1 MTEKSGPE
9 KYAPPDWRPPE
20 NPSNADQVTAKPFNG
35 ELGQFIPRDV
45 SLLRRQRGEVD
56 SANNPVAENLN
67 ALIQRAAGE
76 SMDEIDRVIRE
87 LESVREMLRNEGE
100 RVTRDVAGYVSLNQ
114 AATTVLKVIADSIK
128 QWKDAPAKAGPR
140 TVN

>member
-1 MTEKSGPE
+1 
-9 KYAPPDWRPPE
+9 
-20 NPSNADQVTAKPFNG
+20 
-35 ELGQFIPRDV
+35 
-45 SLLRRQRGEVD
+45 
-56 SANNPVAENLN
+56 
-67 ALIQRAAGE
+67 
-76 SMDEIDRVIRE
+76 MDEIDRVIRE

>member
-9 KYAPPDWRPPE
+9 RYAPRDWRPPE
-20 NPSNADQVTAKPFNG
+20 NLSNADQVTAKPFNG
-35 ELGQFIPRDV
+35 EVRELIQRDV
-45 SLLRRQRGEVD
+45 SSLRRQRSEVD
-56 SANNPVAENLN
+56 SANDPVTENLN

-100 RVTRDVAGYVSLNQ
+100 RLTRDVAGYASLNH

-128 QWKDAPAKAGPR
+128 QWKDAPDKAGPR
-140 TVN
+140 PVS